1 MPINIIAEC
10 WKMAGQADRQ
20 RPRGPRAGY
29 SKLSW
34 GMQRARNAIL
44 YVGILQHSVQIRGG
58 WNARGKYMLIHVD
71 FAGELERQR
80 LRNYVFA
87 MDKQPITS

>member
-1 MPINIIAEC
+1 MLENDGPSGSPETT
-10 WKMAGQADRQ
+10 
-20 RPRGPRAGY
+20 GPRAGY

-34 GMQRARNAIL
+34 GMQRARSTIL
-44 YVGILQHSVQIRGG
+44 YVGILQHRVQIEGA

-87 MDKQPITS
+87 MDKQSITS

>member
-1 MPINIIAEC
+1 MLENGGPGGSPETT
-10 WKMAGQADRQ
+10 
-20 RPRGPRAGY
+20 GPRAGY
-29 SKLSW
+29 SKLNW
-34 GMQRARNAIL
+34 GMQRARSAIL
-44 YVGILQHSVQIRGG
+44 NVGILQHRVQTRGG
-58 WNARGKYMLIHVD
+58 WNSRGKYMLIHVD

>member
-1 MPINIIAEC
+1 MLEN
-10 WKMAGQADRQ
+10 G
-20 RPRGPRAGY
+20 GPSGSLETKGLRAGY

-44 YVGILQHSVQIRGG
+44 YVGILQHNVQIRGG
-58 WNARGKYMLIHVD
+58 WNARGKYMLIYVD

-80 LRNYVFA
+80 LRNYVYA